1 MRASLASLRHSL
13 VTAALLALLGLA
25 GWSLYV
31 TGWNEGYEEAVQEI
45 DAAAEHDEVRA

>member
-1 MRASLASLRHSL
+1 MFRHAA

-31 TGWNEGYEEAVQEI
+31 TGFNDGYDEAVLDFE
-45 DAAAEHDEVRA
+45 APPEEVRA